1 MLTDSMELDT
11 DDFLLS
17 SDGESTSYFNDDVKA
32 LTQSWI
38 NERCAPEILPYQEH
52 LVNNLLEMLN
62 AQAEN
67 VEAQEPNTP
76 DGAFLLVIYQ
86 QEMERIK
93 FVIRSY
99 LRTRL
104 AKIQKYTLHFLQEEE
119 YRGRLSTDE
128 LAFAE
133 KFQELLERHFMKSCL
148 EELPAFLQ
156 RLDDEIGDISMVNRP
171 ELDDAVICRVKE
183 DIGAFQLDDSD
194 ETTFMKANNV
204 YILQYKAIRRLLE
217 DNKVDLV

>member
-1 MLTDSMELDT
+1 MELDT

-17 SDGESTSYFNDDVKA
+17 NDSESATYFNDDVKA
-32 LTQSWI
+32 LTQWWI

-67 VEAQEPNTP
+67 VEAQAPDTP

-119 YRGRLSTDE
+119 CRGRLSNE
-128 LAFAE
+128 EVAFAE

-156 RLDDEIGDISMVNRP
+156 RLDDETDDISMVNRP

-183 DIGAFQLDDSD
+183 DVGAFQLDDSD
-194 ETTFMKANNV
+194 ETTFMKANNI